1 MCGNFAIQIT
11 CGHRVKAGMD
21 VPCLAPAIG
30 SRSRSE
36 HFIDGGYARAS
47 ICRFLFFVLAL
58 CCLSGMVLHAQGF
71 GTFDKSKIVLHR
83 KLPPVVRFNGTSF
96 NIKATSR
103 DTKNA
108 DAAGT
113 LKDLLETE
121 LLKDNSRWRVDA
133 SSPEMA
139 VTCTVISFDFP
150 PPQSFTRNEV
160 VPGKNKVEQPVKYN
174 KITAS
179 LEVSYEAKD
188 SHTGRVLDADTVSEK
203 YSEDFEAGTN
213 QQAGKS
219 LPTKVI
225 DPFKRM
231 AGKNTDDSS
240 GPPSAAELRSKL
252 THDAV
257 HELASRI
264 TVTNEPVEVF
274 LAEGKLEKTNQLAKT
289 GLWTRYLEELEQ
301 MMPLPNPKDDAY
313 RLYNI
318 GVAYEALAYQSE
330 DRQVASKFLQEAAIN
345 YGKAVDAKPEEKYF
359 LEPQKRIETA
369 MAYYR
374 KIDGQQQAV
383 EAANGA
389 PSAANPGAATTTKVS
404 AGTPSKPGTL
414 SKPAASTSAASTP
427 KATPRAASVGASS
440 PPPAPSA
447 AGKPAAAPSPGLTN
461 DQIIKMAKA
470 GVDEDSI
477 EATIH
482 DAPVVTFDLSPDG
495 QIQLV
500 NGGVKPKTLA
510 AMRLRAKL
518 PNRRPNG

>member
-1 MCGNFAIQIT
+1 MRGNFVMRNT
-11 CGHRVKAGMD
+11 CWRRVKAGTD
-21 VPCLAPAIG
+21 VRRLAPAIG
-30 SRSRSE
+30 SRFPSE
-36 HFIDGGYARAS
+36 HSRDGSCARAN
-47 ICRFLFFVLAL
+47 IFRFLLL
-58 CCLSGMVLHAQGF
+58 LMGLICLSRTVLRAQGF

-83 KLPPVVRFNGTSF
+83 KLPPVVRFTGTSF

-121 LLKDNSRWRVDA
+121 LLKDNSRFRVDA
-133 SSPEMA
+133 NAPEMA
-139 VTCTVISFDFP
+139 ISCTVTSFDFP
-150 PPQSFTRNEV
+150 PAQSFTRNEV

-174 KITAS
+174 KVTAS
-179 LEVSYEAKD
+179 LEVAYEAKD

-252 THDAV
+252 IHDAV

-264 TVTNEPVEVF
+264 TVTNEPVEVL

-374 KIDGQQQAV
+374 KIEGQQQAV

-389 PSAANPGAATTTKVS
+389 PSAANPGA
-404 AGTPSKPGTL
+404 GTPAKPSAATASKPGATVA
-414 SKPAASTSAASTP
+414 SKPAASAPAASAP
-427 KATPRAASVGASS
+427 KAAPRAAAVAASS
-440 PPPAPSA
+440 PAPSA

-470 GVDEDSI
+470 GVDDDSI

-500 NGGVKPKTLA
+500 NGGVKPRILA
-510 AMRLRAKL
+510 AMRQRAKL